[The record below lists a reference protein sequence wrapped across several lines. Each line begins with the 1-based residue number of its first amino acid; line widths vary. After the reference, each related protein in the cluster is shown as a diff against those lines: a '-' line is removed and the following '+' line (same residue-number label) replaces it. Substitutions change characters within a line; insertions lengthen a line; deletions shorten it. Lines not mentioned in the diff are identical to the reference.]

1 MFLWWWRRKLQ
12 DEDPAVRIRAV
23 EKIAAAYLHDGY
35 WYLMQTVDDADPD
48 VAYLDNTIENRVLG
62 RLLNTWAVGRHR
74 CLDVGAGHGRFTE
87 LLHRFYSEVVLLEA
101 AGRIYSRLVKLWAD
115 RPGIRCHKSVFESY
129 VDEEKYDLIFA
140 SGVLYLYSDE
150 MLYAFA
156 EKAISMLTKDGLFV
170 LRDFIS
176 VQEPQVCKSNYV
188 KDGFCYYRTPRFW
201 TDFAT
206 RFGLELRLIKRSK
219 PRISLLR
226 CHRIL
231 RVIKKLRLKWCYR
244 CRPVISALMHLGSF
258 RIGGRGIQ
266 TVFIAMSV
274 K

>member
-1 MFLWWWRRKLQ
+1 MTEQLSGII
-12 DEDPAVRIRAV
+12 D
-23 EKIAAAYLHDGY
+23 Y
-35 WYLMQTVDDADPD
+35 WNEEGLCSKESSTSHADPD
-48 VAYLDNTIENRVLG
+48 VAYLDNAIENRVLEQI
-62 RLLNTWAVGRHR
+62 LDSYAVGRCR
-74 CLDVGAGHGRFTE
+74 CLDVGAGYGRFTE

-101 AGRIYSRLVKLWAD
+101 AEQIYSRLVKLWD
-115 RPGIRCHKSVFESY
+115 GRPGIRCHKSVFESY
-129 VDEEKYDLIFA
+129 VDGEKYDLIFA

-156 EKAISMLTKDGLFV
+156 KKAVSMLTKDGLFV
-170 LRDFIS
+170 LRDFLS
-176 VQEPQVCKSNYV
+176 VQKPQVSKSNYV
-188 KDGFCYYRTPRFW
+188 KDGFCYYRMHQFW
-201 TDFAT
+201 IKFAT

-226 CHRIL
+226 CRRTLRIM
-231 RVIKKLRLKWCYR
+231 KKLRLKWFYR
-244 CRPVISALMHLGSF
+244 CRPVISSLMHLGSF

>member
-1 MFLWWWRRKLQ
+1 MSQSNDSTSKSNNFVSNNTRN
-12 DEDPAVRIRAV
+12 RI
-23 EKIAAAYLHDGY
+23 IDY
-35 WYLMQTVDDADPD
+35 WDNEQLCSLESSTSHADPD
-48 VAYLDNTIENRVLG
+48 LAYLDNAIENRVLG
-62 RLLNTWAVGRHR
+62 QLLNTWAVGRRR
-74 CLDVGAGHGRFTE
+74 CLDVGAGYGRFTE
-87 LLHRFYSEVVLLEA
+87 LFRRFYSEVVLLEA
-101 AGRIYSRLVKLWAD
+101 AERIYSRLVKLWAD

-156 EKAISMLTKDGLFV
+156 KKAVSMLTKDGLFV
-170 LRDFIS
+170 LRDFLS
-176 VQEPQVCKSNYV
+176 VQKPQVCKSNYV
-188 KDGFCYYRTPRFW
+188 KDGFCYYRTPQFW
-201 TDFAT
+201 INFAT
-206 RFGLELRLIKRSK
+206 RFGLELRIIKRSK
-219 PRISLLR
+219 PRISWLR
-226 CHRIL
+226 YRCVLRIM
-231 RVIKKLRLKWCYR
+231 KKLRLKWCYR